1 MITNIKNR
9 DEIEDKYKWDLG
21 AMYKDPAEV
30 DQDLARIKELLEQF
44 KGFSGKLNDKETI
57 LQALILQ
64 DQSDQLMEKCFTYAH
79 MKLDE
84 DNSNSAALALFDRVK
99 SLYVTYNETTS
110 FFIPELMKLDYSV
123 LESYAQ
129 DERFKDYRHFI
140 KEIGRNKEHVLSDAE
155 EKIISAFGEVAGA
168 PKNIFQILNNADL
181 KFGEVKDE
189 NNQPV
194 QLTHGRYNKLIQSKN
209 REVRKSAYNEL
220 YRVYRSFKNT
230 IGQTYINSVKKDCL
244 YARLRKYNSALEAST
259 FADNVD
265 VAVYNNLIK
274 TIRDNVSLLHRYIDF
289 RKQVLQLPE
298 LRMYD
303 LYVPLVTE
311 LDKKYSYEEAVDIVL
326 KGLAKLGDQ
335 YISDLKQ
342 GLAGGWVDVY
352 ETPGKTSGAYSTG
365 AYGYHPYI
373 LLNFNHTINDVFT
386 LAHEAGHAMHT
397 FYSHKN
403 QPYRNASYTIFVAE
417 VASTLNENLLI
428 KYLLEQTNDN
438 KEKLF
443 LLNYNLEQ
451 FRTTVFRQTMFAEF
465 EKIVHEQVE
474 QGVSLT
480 PDLLCEIYYDLNK
493 FYYQGVTMDDE
504 IALEWAR
511 IPHFY
516 NAFYVYKYATGFS
529 AAVALANGILTG
541 GQEALARYLEFL
553 ASGGKDY
560 PIELLRQA
568 GVDMATPKPIEDCLK
583 SFAENLQLATKLV

>member
-168 PKNIFQILNNADL
+168 PKSIFQILNNADL

-265 VAVYNNLIK
+265 VAVYHNLIK

>member
-84 DNSNSAALALFDRVK
+84 NNSNSAALALFDRVK

-168 PKNIFQILNNADL
+168 PKSIFQILNNADL